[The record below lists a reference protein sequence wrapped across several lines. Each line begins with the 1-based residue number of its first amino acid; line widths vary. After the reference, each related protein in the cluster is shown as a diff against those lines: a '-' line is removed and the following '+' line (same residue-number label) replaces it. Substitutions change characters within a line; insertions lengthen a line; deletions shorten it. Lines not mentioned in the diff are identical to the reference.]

1 MQRANE
7 YGVYEAEQTEEL
19 ARVGRAYASIDLC
32 QCESDGLYR
41 YALDMAYGYGGFC
54 GPISDQRDG
63 FKTCHAAKD
72 AAAQEMLRR
81 FPKGSASDPRSV
93 HDELRELRAKIES
106 AIRQPSL
113 F

>member
-19 ARVGRAYASIDLC
+19 ARVGRAYAAIEFC

-41 YALDMAYGYGGFC
+41 YALDMAYSYGGFC

-72 AAAQEMLRR
+72 AAGAGDVTAVPERIGER
-81 FPKGSASDPRSV
+81 SAK
-93 HDELRELRAKIES
+93 RA
-106 AIRQPSL
+106 
-113 F
+113 